1 MSSYLLL
8 LYGGL
13 CASFAWLG
21 TMSDTIEQFT
31 RLEVAVVVVALIG
44 FAIIACIACIA
55 CAEAADLPSVFDD
68 VDTKTKG
75 DSNHE

>member
-1 MSSYLLL
+1 
-8 LYGGL
+8 
-13 CASFAWLG
+13 
-21 TMSDTIEQFT
+21 MSDTIEQFT

-55 CAEAADLPSVFDD
+55 CAEAHDLPEVFD

-75 DSNHE
+75 ESNHE